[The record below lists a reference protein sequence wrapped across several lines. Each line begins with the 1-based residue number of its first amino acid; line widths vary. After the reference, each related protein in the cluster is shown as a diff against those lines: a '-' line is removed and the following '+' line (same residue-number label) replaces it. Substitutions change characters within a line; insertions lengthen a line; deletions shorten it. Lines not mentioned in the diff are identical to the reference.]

1 MRVRRNM
8 NLTRS
13 ALLAALLLSAC
24 GKETP
29 PPPPPKEVGVV
40 PVQLESVTLTAE
52 LPGRT
57 SPYESS
63 DVRPQVDGIVLKR
76 LFQEGDYVR
85 AGQTLYQIDPAPY
98 AAQVANARAALTRA
112 QASISSTR
120 ALARRYGDLVKI
132 NAISRQDYENAT
144 ASAGQAEA
152 DVAAQRASLNAA
164 EINLRRTRITAPI
177 SGRIGASTFTV
188 GALVTAA
195 QTEPLTVIQRLDPI
209 FVDITQSSVDVLRLR
224 KQLMEGQLSRGGS
237 AARVRLT
244 LEDGSDY
251 GLEGKLQFTDV
262 TVAQETGTVRIRAIF
277 PNPNGLL
284 LPNMY
289 VRAHLVE
296 GTRAQGIL
304 APQQAVTRNE
314 RGDPV
319 AMVIGADNKL
329 EIRQLTAPRA
339 VGDKWLVTAGLKPG
353 DKLVMDGAGALQPGT
368 PVKPVPWKPSNPNG
382 PAPAQQGAQTSQPS
396 GQQTPA
402 GGGSDR
408 SGSARDTNPTR

>member
-1 MRVRRNM
+1 M

-13 ALLAALLLSAC
+13 ALLTALLLTAC

-40 PVQLESVTLTAE
+40 PVRLESVTLTTE

-98 AAQVANARAALTRA
+98 AAQAANARAALTRA
-112 QASISSTR
+112 QATIASTR

-132 NAISRQDYENAT
+132 NAISRQDFENAT
-144 ASAGQAEA
+144 ASAAQAEA
-152 DVAAQRASLNAA
+152 DVAAQRAALNAA

-195 QTEPLTVIQRLDPI
+195 QTDPLTVIQRLDPI

-224 KQLMEGQLSRGGS
+224 KQLMAGELSRGGG

-244 LEDGSDY
+244 LEDGTDY

-262 TVAQETGTVRIRAIF
+262 TVAAETGTVRIRAIF

-289 VRAHLVE
+289 VRARLVE
-296 GTRAQGIL
+296 GTQAQGIL

-319 AMVIGADNKL
+319 AMVIGAGNKL
-329 EIRQLTAPRA
+329 EMRQLTAPRA

-368 PVKPVPWKPSNPNG
+368 PVKPVAWKPAQPNG